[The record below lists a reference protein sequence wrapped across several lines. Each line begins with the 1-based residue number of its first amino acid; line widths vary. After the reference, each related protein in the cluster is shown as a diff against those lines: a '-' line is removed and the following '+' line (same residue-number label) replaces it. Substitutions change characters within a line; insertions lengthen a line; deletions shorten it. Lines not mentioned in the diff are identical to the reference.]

1 MHINRKYLNKDIN
14 FEIISKLK
22 HENKYLRE
30 ILEEEKKKLTDLIKV
45 LKKEIENIKEDNR
58 ILNNEVL
65 NFEKVKTDRRTN

>member
-30 ILEEEKKKLTDLIKV
+30 ILEEEKKKT
-45 LKKEIENIKEDNR
+45 NG
-58 ILNNEVL
+58 LN
-65 NFEKVKTDRRTN
+65 

>member
-65 NFEKVKTDRRTN
+65 HFEKVKTDRRTN

>member
-30 ILEEEKKKLTDLIKV
+30 ILEEEKKKLTDSIKV

-65 NFEKVKTDRRTN
+65 HFEKVKTDRRTN

>member
-1 MHINRKYLNKDIN
+1 MHIYEKYLNEN
-14 FEIISKLK
+14 TNLEIISQLK

-30 ILEEEKKKLTDLIKV
+30 ILEEEKKKLRDSIKV

-65 NFEKVKTDRRTN
+65 HFQKVKIDRRSN

>member
-30 ILEEEKKKLTDLIKV
+30 ILEEEKKKLTDSIKV
-45 LKKEIENIKEDNR
+45 LKKEIENVKENNR
-58 ILNNEVL
+58 ILNNEVEG
-65 NFEKVKTDRRTN
+65 FQKVKIDRRNN

>member
-22 HENKYLRE
+22 HENKYLKE
-30 ILEEEKKKLTDLIKV
+30 ILEEEKKKLTDSIKV

-65 NFEKVKTDRRTN
+65 HFEKVKTDRRTN

>member
-30 ILEEEKKKLTDLIKV
+30 VLEEEKKKLTDSIKV

-65 NFEKVKTDRRTN
+65 HFEKVKTDRRTN